1 MLCFLIVCAMLFCLI
16 LLLDLSLF
24 LADAGRWLAAP
35 FYLYWAPSL
44 TFFLYIFF
52 FYFNSYFIFFFLDI
66 TSGDP

>member
-1 MLCFLIVCAMLFCLI
+1 MLYNCMCYAFLLEFISWLVA
-16 LLLDLSLF
+16 LF

-44 TFFLYIFF
+44 TFFLYFI
-52 FYFNSYFIFFFLDI
+52 SYFIFFFLEI